1 MQETTAF
8 PWGVLFTLMLSVGGV
23 FAAVFLVIKAAEWL
37 SLARDELRGR
47 YADERWK
54 PISLDWL
61 GFPLWLALEL
71 ICIAGGIVFM
81 LFTLWMVYDTA
92 RGFRDWWHAGGR
104 DQHGR

>member
-8 PWGVLFTLMLSVGGV
+8 PWGVLFTVLLAAGAIL
-23 FAAVFLVIKAAEWL
+23 AAVYLAMKAAEWL

-47 YADERWK
+47 YVDERWK

-61 GFPLWLALEL
+61 GVPLWLALEL
-71 ICIAGGIVFM
+71 VCMVGGIVFM

-92 RGFRDWWHAGGR
+92 KGFRDWWHAGAR
-104 DQHGR
+104 DRHGR